1 MEKDQK
7 KQLKQKKYVHGTH
20 TKQFIKMLED
30 KQKDKPR
37 KIPVEMIFKIVNVN
51 YARCVEKDCMYTK
64 FAEGGCIAHFKAKL
78 NKSEDPE
85 AYDKCLAGL
94 YQ

>member
-1 MEKDQK
+1 
-7 KQLKQKKYVHGTH
+7 
-20 TKQFIKMLED
+20 
-30 KQKDKPR
+30 
-37 KIPVEMIFKIVNVN
+37 MIFKIVNVN